1 MYTNDVLLT
10 VKAIELLACPKV
22 TEDVLT
28 HDGIKNTFINAKGE
42 PISRCTDGV
51 QDFAI
56 ELEEDLREFLNL
68 YSNYLIRY
76 GRKYKNPR
84 EFDGTINLK
93 LSKDVFIKTVQQLY
107 KLGVTRYEGM
117 DEEIL
122 DPELQQRLEA
132 IDSSHQ
138 YFVEMPE
145 AWKDLSIDSVKN
157 NFNVL
162 TAINYA
168 NTPEL
173 MNIILSA
180 YSYRHNS
187 FLGLDGVT
195 VYDNRVFIK
204 LSQADKHRFKKI
216 YHNEQVFDDMKYIVI
231 SKNLYDYYFCSY
243 GSAHQSCFALN
254 SSHHGYHGM
263 IPFGTA
269 SGHFIIY
276 GTKEAPQKTSLIQG
290 CKWTTP
296 YMYFRMWGWLG
307 TDKKIHLDKMYYNY
321 SSNFEEAM
329 KVIFE
334 RLPFFSFDDCD
345 TYDRSYF
352 AHLFSDYPCK
362 VYMDSLRMSDNYR
375 FSRRNG
381 TCSFRGSIN
390 PYYCGEW
397 SCSCCTEALS
407 NIQNVAP
414 NFNPTM
420 KFKNN
425 NGYLFNSATCP
436 ITGLDIELG
445 EKQSKYAKYFTT
457 PLTKPLM
464 VLTYIDGVFRL
475 DQGNVDNMATDNVK
489 QFKWDESDIRND
501 CIVASPYFSNRAMPI
516 KMFKEKVKGIV
527 KKEGKVVVLVRY
539 VEDDKVTYVKY
550 R

>member
-28 HDGIKNTFINAKGE
+28 HDNIKNTFINAKGE

-51 QDFAI
+51 QDYAI

-76 GRKYKNPR
+76 GRKYKNPK

-107 KLGVTRYEGM
+107 KLGVTSYEGV
-117 DEEIL
+117 DEDIV

-145 AWKDLSIDSVKN
+145 AWKDLSIDSMKKN
-157 NFNVL
+157 FDVL

-173 MNIILSA
+173 MRLLLST
-180 YSYRHNS
+180 YTTRHTA
-187 FLGLDGVT
+187 FLGLEGAT

-204 LSQADKHRFKKI
+204 LSEADRHRFKKV
-216 YHNEQVFDDMKYIVI
+216 YNNEQMFNDIKYIVV

-254 SSHHGYHGM
+254 SGHHGYHGM

-269 SGHFIIY
+269 TGHYIIY

-296 YMYFRMWGWLG
+296 YMSFRMWGWLG
-307 TDKKIHLDKMYYNY
+307 TDHKIHVDKMYTGY
-321 SSNFEEAM
+321 SSTLDRA
-329 KVIFE
+329 IQSILE
-334 RLPFFSFDDCD
+334 RIGFSYSSCD
-345 TYDRSYF
+345 TFNSQYF
-352 AHLFSDYPCK
+352 SKMFSDYPCK
-362 VYMDSLRMSDNYR
+362 VYMDSIRMSEDFK
-375 FSRRNG
+375 FSRARG
-381 TCSFRGSIN
+381 TCQFRGTTN
-390 PYYCGEW
+390 PYYNSVW
-397 SCSCCTEALS
+397 NYDYCTEALS
-407 NIQNVAP
+407 AIQEVSDSFDP
-414 NFNPTM
+414 LKP
-420 KFKNN
+420 FKNLD
-425 NGYLFNSATCP
+425 GYLCNTATCP
-436 ITGLDIELG
+436 ITGLCIEYG
-445 EKQSKYAKYFTT
+445 EKQSKFAKYFTAA
-457 PLTKPLM
+457 LNKPLL
-464 VLTYIDGVFRL
+464 VATYIDGLFKL
-475 DQGNVDNMATDNVK
+475 DYGTVDNSTTSYIKMYRYDASDINGDILYLSKVYSNTPINIK
-489 QFKWDESDIRND
+489 QFKER
-501 CIVASPYFSNRAMPI
+501 
-516 KMFKEKVKGIV
+516 VKGIV
-527 KKEGKVVVLVRY
+527 KKEDKFVLLVRFI
-539 VEDDKVTYVKY
+539 EDDKVTYVKY